1 MFVRSLKLLS
11 GLALSCVP
19 RRAPKA
25 PPATES
31 AGLTVE
37 QKEHVVAAW
46 LSAPVSAVPRDEEI
60 KMHAAHFGSIR
71 SDERVA
77 MSFMSG
83 VWHFVDKNRRRVEV
97 CIGKGAA
104 AALARTLCDPD
115 AADERCG
122 CRIDGFRGS
131 VAVGWRRGSGGG
143 WLCMIDAHG
152 EHGVR
157 RSELLIGQAR
167 HLGQVILRH
176 AEA

>member
-1 MFVRSLKLLS
+1 MFVRLLKLLS

-25 PPATES
+25 EAPAATES
-31 AGLTVE
+31 ALTAE
-37 QKEHVVAAW
+37 QKEHIVAMW
-46 LSAPVSAVPRDEEI
+46 LSASVSRDEEI
-60 KMHAAHFGSIR
+60 KMHATHFGSIK

-104 AALARTLCDPD
+104 AALARILCDPD
-115 AADERCG
+115 AGDERCG
-122 CRIDGFRGS
+122 CRVDGFRGS